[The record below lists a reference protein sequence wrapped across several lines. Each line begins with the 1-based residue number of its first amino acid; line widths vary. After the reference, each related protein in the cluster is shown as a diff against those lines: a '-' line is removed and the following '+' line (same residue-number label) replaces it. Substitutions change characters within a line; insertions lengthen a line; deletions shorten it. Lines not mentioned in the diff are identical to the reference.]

1 MVLARPRRA
10 GSPVLRGR
18 ATAEDR
24 TAPLEGHEPG
34 GLYQAPHYIEG
45 EVVPGRTVSWALE
58 ARDKLPSQP
67 WMEAS
72 GIRAVV
78 AALTAEGAEIRFVG
92 GCVRD
97 TVLGRPIQDIDIA
110 THDVPETV
118 MRLLRKAG
126 IRVIPTG
133 IDYGTVTAVIGA
145 AHFEITTL
153 RIDVEAYGRRAK
165 VEYTDDWAA
174 DAARRDF
181 TINALALAPDGTLFD
196 PFGGLDDLESG
207 RVRFI
212 GDGEARV
219 REDVL
224 RLLRFFRFHAHYG
237 RPPPDAAA
245 LAACRA
251 LAPLLPSLSGE
262 RVAGELFKLLTAPDP
277 AGVLAL
283 MADEGVLAHF
293 LPEAKDIGRL
303 RALVTVEAATIG
315 ADPLRRLAA
324 VLEVDAAGAGAV
336 ADRLRLSNVERER
349 LVAVAA
355 PPESVTAELDAAAR
369 RRALHRL
376 GAGRF
381 RDLALLAW
389 AGALADRTALA
400 AKETAG
406 WRRLLAAAGR
416 WKPVE
421 LPVKGKDVVA
431 LGVAPGPEVGRLLE
445 AAERWWVDGDFRAT
459 RAQCLARLE
468 ELIGETD

>member
-1 MVLARPRRA
+1 
-10 GSPVLRGR
+10 
-18 ATAEDR
+18 
-24 TAPLEGHEPG
+24 
-34 GLYQAPHYIEG
+34 
-45 EVVPGRTVSWALE
+45 
-58 ARDKLPSQP
+58 
-67 WMEAS
+67 MEAS
-72 GIRAVV
+72 GTRAVV

-97 TVLGRPIQDIDIA
+97 TVLGRPVRDIDIA
-110 THDVPETV
+110 TQDVPETV
-118 MRLLRKAG
+118 MRLLQKAG
-126 IRVIPTG
+126 IHVIPTG
-133 IDYGTVTAVIGA
+133 LDYGTVTAVIGT

-153 RIDVEAYGRRAK
+153 RIDVEAYGRRAR

-303 RALVTVEAATIG
+303 RALVTVEATTIG

-324 VLEVDAAGAGAV
+324 VLEVDAAGASAV

-355 PPESVTAELDAAAR
+355 PPESVTAELGAAPR
-369 RRALHRL
+369 RRALYRL

-389 AGALADRTALA
+389 AGALADESELSPPDTEA
-400 AKETAG
+400 
-406 WRRLLAAAGR
+406 WRDLLAAAEAWTPVAFPLKGR
-416 WKPVE
+416 DA
-421 LPVKGKDVVA
+421 LA
-431 LGVAPGPEVGRLLE
+431 LGLKPGPRVGELLE

-459 RAQCLARLE
+459 REECLARLE
-468 ELIGETD
+468 ELMRETD